1 MKGAIFLNIK
11 RTDLAL
17 EMHEMLTEAAD
28 ELSGV
33 TKETEETEGV
43 KISRIK
49 IGTKQAE
56 EKMGRPIGNYITLE
70 LPDINL
76 TLSEE
81 NEKISTVLK
90 NELKKLIHLNDNS
103 VILIVGLGNRH
114 ITPDALGPCVIS
126 KLMVTRHLFQYIPE
140 QLDEG
145 LRSVS
150 AISPGVLGITGIETV
165 EIVKGIV
172 DKVRPDYVIAI
183 DALAARSV
191 DRIIS
196 TVQLTDTGISPG
208 AGVGNNRKG
217 LSEDTLGVPVIAI
230 GIPTVIDAA
239 TITSDTID
247 SLKENMQSPL
257 GVIGSISH
265 MDEDERYNLIR
276 KSADEKLTGFIVT
289 PKDIDSLI
297 EKTSKIVADGINL
310 TLHENITIKD
320 TEAFLS

>member
-1 MKGAIFLNIK
+1 MNIK

-17 EMHEMLTEAAD
+17 EMHEMLTEAAN

-33 TKETEETEGV
+33 TKETEEIDGV
-43 KISRIK
+43 KISRIEIK
-49 IGTKQAE
+49 TNEAE
-56 EKMGRPIGNYITLE
+56 NVMGRPIGNYITLE
-70 LPDINL
+70 LPDLNL

-90 NELKKLIHLNDNS
+90 GELQKLVDLNDS
-103 VILIVGLGNRH
+103 STILIVGLGNRH
-114 ITPDALGPCVIS
+114 ITPDALGPAVIS
-126 KLMVTRHLFQYIPE
+126 KVMVTRHLFQHLPDE
-140 QLDEG
+140 LDEG
-145 LRSVS
+145 IRSVS
-150 AISPGVLGITGIETV
+150 AVSPGVLGLTGIETV

-172 DKVRPDYVIAI
+172 DKVRPDVVIAI

-191 DRIIS
+191 ERIVS
-196 TVQLTDTGISPG
+196 TVQLSDAGISPG

-217 LSEDTLGVPVIAI
+217 LNKKTLGVPVIAI
-230 GIPTVIDAA
+230 GIPTVIDAV

-265 MDEDERYNLIR
+265 MDDDERHSLIR
-276 KSADEKLTGFIVT
+276 KTADEKLTGFIVT
-289 PKDIDSLI
+289 PKDIDLLI
-297 EKTSKIVADGINL
+297 EKASKIVADGINL
-310 TLHENITIKD
+310 SLHRDITIKD